1 MIFIS
6 QNDKKS
12 ILYLFVGVNTVFKQY
27 DIGEKA
33 YVPFSV
39 NEGRFLQW
47 ALIICT
53 ELFILKA
60 NF

>member
-1 MIFIS
+1 MI
-6 QNDKKS
+6 KKS

-27 DIGEKA
+27 DFGEKA

>member
-12 ILYLFVGVNTVFKQY
+12 ILYLFVRVNTVFKQY
-27 DIGEKA
+27 DFGEKA

-47 ALIICT
+47 SLIICT